1 MADIPKIRFK
11 GFTEPW
17 EQRKLGEICS
27 RVQGNDGRM
36 ELPTLTISAA
46 NGWMKQEDRF
56 SGNIAGKEQKNYT
69 LLHKGELSYNHGNSK
84 LAKYG
89 TVFSLQ
95 TYEEALVPRV
105 YHSFKVEIGSADF
118 IEYYFATKMPDRE
131 LRKLISSGAR
141 MDGLLNIGY
150 DDFMGIKMMF
160 PSVLEQDK
168 IAEYFRAFDH
178 LITLHQRKCDD
189 TKELKKYMLQK
200 MFPKNGEKFPEIRFK
215 GFTEAWEQRKFQDVV
230 EVAYQGINTTAD
242 KVEYVNKGVPILQ
255 GKHITS
261 GKIDYKDVRYL
272 DKEKYEPIY
281 YPKYVPKA
289 NDILLANIGT
299 IGPSVVMEHGVE
311 LLIAWNIMLIR
322 LNEKSD
328 VKFVKVFLDKLNN
341 SNFYESIMR
350 GNATKFI
357 NKEGIM
363 NIEIPYPSVCE
374 QQKIGAYFANLDH
387 LITLHQRK
395 CDTLKELKKYMLQN
409 MFPKK
414 G

>member
-1 MADIPKIRFK
+1 MAKPKIRFQ
-11 GFTEPW
+11 GYTEDW

-105 YHSFKVEIGSADF
+105 YHSFKVESGSADF

-160 PSVLEQDK
+160 PSTLEQDK
-168 IAEYFRAFDH
+168 IAEYFRA
-178 LITLHQRKCDD
+178 
-189 TKELKKYMLQK
+189 
-200 MFPKNGEKFPEIRFK
+200 
-215 GFTEAWEQRKFQDVV
+215 
-230 EVAYQGINTTAD
+230 
-242 KVEYVNKGVPILQ
+242 
-255 GKHITS
+255 
-261 GKIDYKDVRYL
+261 
-272 DKEKYEPIY
+272 
-281 YPKYVPKA
+281 
-289 NDILLANIGT
+289 
-299 IGPSVVMEHGVE
+299 
-311 LLIAWNIMLIR
+311 
-322 LNEKSD
+322 
-328 VKFVKVFLDKLNN
+328 
-341 SNFYESIMR
+341 
-350 GNATKFI
+350 
-357 NKEGIM
+357 
-363 NIEIPYPSVCE
+363 
-374 QQKIGAYFANLDH
+374 LDH

-395 CDTLKELKKYMLQN
+395 CDETKKLKKIMLQK
-409 MFPKK
+409 MFPKDGEKVPEIRFEGFTEDWEQRKLSDISQITTGGTPSTKKLSYWEPKEIPWLASGEVNKKYIYDTDEMISEK
-414 G
+414 GLNNSNAKWVAEGSVLIALAGQGKTRGTAAITRIPITTNQSIAAIKFDDILAADYAFHNLDSRYDELRNISSGDGTRGGLNKQLLSDLTITFPQIDEQKRIGDFFTDLDHLITLHQRKLFN

>member
-11 GFTEPW
+11 GFTEP
-17 EQRKLGEICS
+17 
-27 RVQGNDGRM
+27 
-36 ELPTLTISAA
+36 
-46 NGWMKQEDRF
+46 
-56 SGNIAGKEQKNYT
+56 
-69 LLHKGELSYNHGNSK
+69 
-84 LAKYG
+84 
-89 TVFSLQ
+89 
-95 TYEEALVPRV
+95 
-105 YHSFKVEIGSADF
+105 
-118 IEYYFATKMPDRE
+118 
-131 LRKLISSGAR
+131 
-141 MDGLLNIGY
+141 
-150 DDFMGIKMMF
+150 
-160 PSVLEQDK
+160 
-168 IAEYFRAFDH
+168 
-178 LITLHQRKCDD
+178 
-189 TKELKKYMLQK
+189 
-200 MFPKNGEKFPEIRFK
+200 
-215 GFTEAWEQRKFQDVV
+215 WEQRKFQDVV

-322 LNEKSD
+322 LNEKAD

-395 CDTLKELKKYMLQN
+395 CDDTKELKKYMLQK
-409 MFPKK
+409 MFPKNGEKFPEIRFK
-414 G
+414 GFTEAWEQRKLGDICERVTRKNKNNQSDLPLTISSQYGLIDQRNFFNSFVSSHLR

>member
-1 MADIPKIRFK
+1 MSDKKNVPKIRFP

-105 YHSFKVEIGSADF
+105 YHSFKVESGSADF
-118 IEYYFATKMPDRE
+118 IEYYFSTKMPNRE

-160 PSVLEQDK
+160 PSTLEQDK
-168 IAEYFRAFDH
+168 IAEYFRA
-178 LITLHQRKCDD
+178 
-189 TKELKKYMLQK
+189 
-200 MFPKNGEKFPEIRFK
+200 
-215 GFTEAWEQRKFQDVV
+215 
-230 EVAYQGINTTAD
+230 
-242 KVEYVNKGVPILQ
+242 
-255 GKHITS
+255 
-261 GKIDYKDVRYL
+261 
-272 DKEKYEPIY
+272 
-281 YPKYVPKA
+281 
-289 NDILLANIGT
+289 
-299 IGPSVVMEHGVE
+299 
-311 LLIAWNIMLIR
+311 
-322 LNEKSD
+322 
-328 VKFVKVFLDKLNN
+328 
-341 SNFYESIMR
+341 
-350 GNATKFI
+350 
-357 NKEGIM
+357 
-363 NIEIPYPSVCE
+363 
-374 QQKIGAYFANLDH
+374 LDH

-395 CDTLKELKKYMLQN
+395 LEHVKKMKKSMLQK

-414 G
+414 NQLYPEVRFPGFTDAWEQRKLEDIYGSIGNAFVGTATPYYVESGHFYLESNNIKDGQINHNTEVFINDEFYEKQKDKWLHTGDMVMVQSGHVGHAAVIPEELNNSAAHALIMFRNPKKEIEPYFLNYQYQTLKSKKKIENITTGNTIKHILASEMQQFEVDMPELAEQKKIAEYFRALDHLITLHQRELDHLQLLKKGMLQQMFI

>member
-1 MADIPKIRFK
+1 MEKPKIRFK
-11 GFTEPW
+11 GYQEDW

-36 ELPTLTISAA
+36 EFPTLTISAA

-118 IEYYFATKMPDRE
+118 IEYFFATKMPDRE

-178 LITLHQRKCDD
+178 LITLHQRKCEEMK
-189 TKELKKYMLQK
+189 TLKKYMLQK
-200 MFPKNGEKFPEIRFK
+200 MFPQNGQSVPQIRFS
-215 GFTEAWEQRKFQDVV
+215 GFTEDWEQRKLGELGSLKNGMNFSKGAMGVGYPFVNLQNIFGNNVIDVSDLGKAMASDSQLKDYNLINGDV
-230 EVAYQGINTTAD
+230 LFVRSSVKLEGVGEAALVPQTLENTTYSGFIIRFRD
-242 KVEYVNKGVPILQ
+242 EYGLDNNFKRFVFGIDSVRNQIMSQATNSANKNISQSVLEN
-255 GKHITS
+255 
-261 GKIDYKDVRYL
+261 L
-272 DKEKYEPIY
+272 E
-281 YPKYVPKA
+281 
-289 NDILLANIGT
+289 LAI
-299 IGPSVVMEHGVE
+299 PS
-311 LLIAWNIMLIR
+311 
-322 LNEKSD
+322 KS
-328 VKFVKVFLDKLNN
+328 
-341 SNFYESIMR
+341 
-350 GNATKFI
+350 
-357 NKEGIM
+357 
-363 NIEIPYPSVCE
+363 E
-374 QQKIGAYFANLDH
+374 QQKIGAYFSNLDY
-387 LITLHQRK
+387 LITLHQQK
-395 CDTLKELKKYMLQN
+395 CDELRNIKKFMLQN
-409 MFPKK
+409 MFI
-414 G
+414 

>member
-1 MADIPKIRFK
+1 MEKPKIRFK
-11 GFTEPW
+11 GYQEDW

-118 IEYYFATKMPDRE
+118 IEYFFATKMPDRE

-178 LITLHQRKCDD
+178 LITLHQRKCEEMK
-189 TKELKKYMLQK
+189 TLKKYMLQK
-200 MFPKNGEKFPEIRFK
+200 MFPQNGQSVPQIRFS
-215 GFTEAWEQRKFQDVV
+215 GFTEDWEQRKLGELGSLKNGMNFSKEAMGVGYPFVNLQNIFGNNVIDVSDLGKAMASDSQLKDYNLINGDV
-230 EVAYQGINTTAD
+230 LFVRSSVKLEGVGEAALVPQTLENTTYSGFIIRFRD
-242 KVEYVNKGVPILQ
+242 EYGLDNNFKRFVFGIDSVRNQIMSQATNSANKNISQSVLEN
-255 GKHITS
+255 
-261 GKIDYKDVRYL
+261 L
-272 DKEKYEPIY
+272 E
-281 YPKYVPKA
+281 
-289 NDILLANIGT
+289 LAI
-299 IGPSVVMEHGVE
+299 PS
-311 LLIAWNIMLIR
+311 
-322 LNEKSD
+322 KS
-328 VKFVKVFLDKLNN
+328 
-341 SNFYESIMR
+341 
-350 GNATKFI
+350 
-357 NKEGIM
+357 
-363 NIEIPYPSVCE
+363 E
-374 QQKIGAYFANLDH
+374 QQKIGAYFSNLDY
-387 LITLHQRK
+387 LITLHQQK
-395 CDTLKELKKYMLQN
+395 CDELRNIKKFMLQN
-409 MFPKK
+409 MFI
-414 G
+414 